1 MAEDKIITE
10 NESKPP
16 KPKKDKKIDKNKT
29 IGQVLDDLENDKF
42 VCYYC
47 DKIFSG
53 LKFLQNHWKKHCDE
67 NGNMPCRQ
75 CERAFETRKKL
86 RQHQLIADIS
96 GISNQFLLALTLH
109 IYPSMHP
116 SLLYTLYVVNFL

>member
-10 NESKPP
+10 NESKPPKP

-86 RQHQLIADIS
+86 RQHQINAHEPKYCNDCNKTFVSS
-96 GISNQFLLALTLH
+96 GSLKRSSFALFLH
-109 IYPSMHP
+109 
-116 SLLYTLYVVNFL
+116 